1 MELGNIFFLQQI
13 VLEAVPEATTSPPF
27 PPQIALG
34 LAALPVVAPGEI
46 KFEHD
51 LNISFLLTLFR
62 KRGLHST
69 FLPIENNSKFSM
81 FM

>member
-69 FLPIENNSKFSM
+69 F
-81 FM
+81 